1 MLSMSDDTKPQLTPA
16 EQRAASPDRLVFLT
30 DGVIAII
37 ITILVLD
44 IKVPELGSGQSIADS
59 LTEARPT
66 FTSFV
71 LSFLLVG
78 MFWTLHKQTFNQVR
92 YIDHNATWLN
102 LIFLLALA
110 LVPYAS
116 SALGEYSTEP
126 TALYLYGTVMIAA
139 SLLRLALN
147 AYFQT
152 HPGLLWESL
161 AKKTRQLMAV
171 TGLVPI
177 VVYIIAMVVAGWST
191 TLSLILYFS
200 IPVLYFAMIA
210 FIKADPRTKAEAGDL
225 S

>member
-1 MLSMSDDTKPQLTPA
+1 MRPMADDANTQLTPA

-59 LTEARPT
+59 LSEVRPT

-78 MFWTLHKQTFNQVR
+78 MFWTLHRQTFNQVR
-92 YIDHNATWLN
+92 YTDHNATWLN
-102 LIFLLALA
+102 LIFVLALA

-116 SALGEYSTEP
+116 SALGEYSTQA
-126 TALYLYGTVMIAA
+126 TALYLYGAVMIAA

-147 AYFQT
+147 AYLQT
-152 HPGLLWESL
+152 HPGLLWQPP
-161 AKKTRQLMAV
+161 AKKTRQLMAL
-171 TGLVPI
+171 TGSVPI
-177 VVYIIAMVVAGWST
+177 VVYVIAVVVAGWST
-191 TLSLILYFS
+191 TVSLILYFS